1 MGVLAVAAVST
12 TAAAPAAVAAAPAA
26 ASTAAATVAATTTA
40 AAATIAAAATAAAS
54 AAAAVAATTAAA
66 VSAATAAATRTILTR
81 TSFVDGQVATVEF
94 PIVQRLDGFI
104 GAVLHFD
111 EPKAAAPSGFPVGR
125 NAGARHF
132 TKFPAQLGEIFTR
145 GAEGQ
150 VTEEKLLHESPSAA
164 VSRPPQN
171 RKPVQR
177 SADASGGENR
187 TGKHAFIQGQ
197 HRLIDLGH

>member
-12 TAAAPAAVAAAPAA
+12 TAAAPAAVAAPAA